1 MPRALR
7 GAAVERVATAV
18 ELTLADERG
27 RWLLDAG
34 HRESATELA
43 LTGRFGGEVVSV
55 VIDRTFV
62 DASGVRWIVDYKTSR
77 HEGAGLEAFLDSERE
92 RYRPQLERYAALVRM
107 LAPEPVRLG
116 LYFPLLGGW
125 REWPAA

>member
-1 MPRALR
+1 
-7 GAAVERVATAV
+7 
-18 ELTLADERG
+18 
-27 RWLLDAG
+27 
-34 HRESATELA
+34 
-43 LTGRFGGEVVSV
+43 V
-55 VIDRTFV
+55 VIDRTFI

-77 HEGAGLEAFLDSERE
+77 HEGAGLDAFLDSERE
-92 RYRPQLERYAALVRM
+92 RYRPQLERYATLMRK

>member
-1 MPRALR
+1 
-7 GAAVERVATAV
+7 VERVATAV
-18 ELTLADERG
+18 QRTLEDERG
-27 RWLLDAG
+27 RWFLDAG
-34 HRESATELA
+34 HRASATELA

-92 RYRPQLERYAALVRM
+92 RYRPQLERYAALMRK